1 MMPSTCYLSVPDGWW
16 ERTALESE
24 MGIEIK
30 LDNDIVVRMA
40 AEDQLW
46 QSFITFCTLVTIKS
60 RQLKERNMKVRSEKV
75 KRRRRAT

>member
-1 MMPSTCYLSVPDGWW
+1 MTWMMPSTCYLSAPDGWW

-46 QSFITFCTLVTIKS
+46 QSFITFCTRSIKS
-60 RQLKERNMKVRSEKV
+60 AQGEEHEG
-75 KRRRRAT
+75 AE